1 MANIIRTAKS
11 GSDWTRNELLA
22 YNIRVELQDATT
34 FFGVDQLPQ
43 PVTTPEEILV
53 AADANAAT
61 SDEGY
66 NLLRTLDLAM
76 AMPPNEESAVDD
88 FAVALLRACGYIRR
102 GRVARTRKDINLFI
116 CGENRHAKTDVCI
129 LDDNEI
135 LLLVQEDKR
144 HMDSSNPEAQLIA
157 EAIAAFDSNNHTRE
171 RTLSLPPLQSKVTP
185 GITMKGTA
193 PTFYKIPVTTALVDA
208 VGMGMYP
215 QQETVVYAHI
225 PNVPRPARR
234 WSEGMK
240 PLDNRRI
247 ILSCYEAFKQFV
259 S

>member
-1 MANIIRTAKS
+1 MANLIRSAKS
-11 GSDWTRNELLA
+11 GGDWTKNDLSA
-22 YNIRVELQDATT
+22 YNIRVVLQDAPT
-34 FFGVDQLPQ
+34 FFGVAQLPA

-53 AADANAAT
+53 VDDANATT

-66 NLLRTLDLAM
+66 VLLRTLDIAM
-76 AMPPNEESAVDD
+76 SPPPNEESAVDD

-102 GRVARTRKDINLFI
+102 GRVVRTRKDINFLV

-157 EAIAAFDSNNHTRE
+157 EAIAAFDSNNYTRE
-171 RTLSLPPLQSKVTP
+171 RTLGLTPLQSKIIP

-193 PTFYKIPVTTALVDA
+193 PTFYKIPVTTTLVNA
-208 VGMGMYP
+208 VATGTYP

-225 PNVPRPARR
+225 PDVPRPARR

-259 S
+259 N